1 MERFTTHFPQRPS
14 GSPGP
19 TIWSPDLFPRRGK
32 PARRHRGADMTKR
45 ARRNHPPAFKARVAL
60 AAVKEEKTLAE
71 LARHFDVHPNQVM
84 QWKGQLLKGAARVFG
99 AGATVGKAC
108 AADNG
113 IMVSLFQE
121 LQDLKDLLGSLAIAQ
136 GNLTGVTTSEI
147 GA

>member
-1 MERFTTHFPQRPS
+1 
-14 GSPGP
+14 
-19 TIWSPDLFPRRGK
+19 
-32 PARRHRGADMTKR
+32 MTKR